1 MKTLRN
7 KNKIWLCLALLV
19 SVILF
24 SFLLLQLS
32 GSTKKDDSADTLVL
46 LGNEILAPIVY
57 NENGRTKGIAV
68 DIAEAIGEKIGYK
81 IKVHSLNWDQAQKM
95 VSSGHADGLVHINPD
110 PERRIIYD
118 FSNPLLKS
126 EFSIFTRDDNTSLE
140 TLSDLRGKNI
150 GVEASSYPS
159 ILVKDY
165 NDIKAI
171 ELNDW
176 TRSFED
182 LASGQ
187 LDALIIDRWIGEY
200 ELAQSKIQ
208 GIRVVEKPI
217 VTQYSAIA
225 VRKGD
230 KEKLDLINDGLEAAT
245 KDGTIDR
252 INRKWQGKQVIYI
265 TQDYFKNL
273 LLLSAFTFLVLVA
286 LVSTI
291 LFIRYRSLSKK
302 FKQDVEQRTEELRH
316 ANSQLKAAN
325 AKLEQISMI
334 DSLTK
339 IRNRRAFDIAYRR
352 AWSLSMREASPL
364 ALISIDIDHYKV
376 FNDTYGHLEG
386 DQVLKSVAKTIS
398 ASIKRPGDLAAR
410 YGGEE
415 FLVMLMN
422 TTCKG
427 AEQVAERI
435 RKDIEALEIKNKAMD
450 TVLTVSIGVVSI
462 VPSRKM
468 SPKDLLA
475 IVDKALYKAKEE
487 GRNKVVV
494 CNKIEELID
503 TDSKEK

>member
-1 MKTLRN
+1 
-7 KNKIWLCLALLV
+7 
-19 SVILF
+19 
-24 SFLLLQLS
+24 
-32 GSTKKDDSADTLVL
+32 
-46 LGNEILAPIVY
+46 
-57 NENGRTKGIAV
+57 
-68 DIAEAIGEKIGYK
+68 
-81 IKVHSLNWDQAQKM
+81 
-95 VSSGHADGLVHINPD
+95 
-110 PERRIIYD
+110 
-118 FSNPLLKS
+118 
-126 EFSIFTRDDNTSLE
+126 
-140 TLSDLRGKNI
+140 
-150 GVEASSYPS
+150 
-159 ILVKDY
+159 
-165 NDIKAI
+165 
-171 ELNDW
+171 
-176 TRSFED
+176 
-182 LASGQ
+182 
-187 LDALIIDRWIGEY
+187 
-200 ELAQSKIQ
+200 
-208 GIRVVEKPI
+208 
-217 VTQYSAIA
+217 
-225 VRKGD
+225 
-230 KEKLDLINDGLEAAT
+230 
-245 KDGTIDR
+245 
-252 INRKWQGKQVIYI
+252 
-265 TQDYFKNL
+265 
-273 LLLSAFTFLVLVA
+273 
-286 LVSTI
+286 
-291 LFIRYRSLSKK
+291 
-302 FKQDVEQRTEELRH
+302 VEQRTEELRH